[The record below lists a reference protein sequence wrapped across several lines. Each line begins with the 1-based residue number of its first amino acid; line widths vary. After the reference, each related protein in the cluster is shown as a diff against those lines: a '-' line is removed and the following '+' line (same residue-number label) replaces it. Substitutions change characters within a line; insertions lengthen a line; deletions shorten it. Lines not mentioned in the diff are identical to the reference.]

1 MSSSQQKLI
10 KHTKKQ
16 ENMPHS
22 QEKKNLTETTTEELQ
37 TLRQNTEHFHV
48 EIKQYNLKGP
58 IGQKRNHKGNN
69 KIL

>member
-1 MSSSQQKLI
+1 
-10 KHTKKQ
+10 
-16 ENMPHS
+16 MPHS

-48 EIKQYNLKGP
+48 EIKQYTLKGP